1 MCVCVYVCV
10 IDEKGK
16 EGREGK
22 RKRKKS
28 AKSHRGRRDQPIK
41 TQPKKISGRSIERV
55 KRSGTHS
62 VRKKQCN
69 CPNPTRDLHM
79 VSDIR
84 CSPIYTPVYPIVEK
98 ILFHLLHPELS
109 LGLIDSI
116 SLATKTLHST
126 MENTLT
132 SKPATRPE
140 NINAILEGLGRYN
153 VQNLE
158 LFHNYVATQCKEGTF
173 DIEANLALLKL
184 YQFNTEIPR
193 DEETVINI
201 LVKGV
206 VRFWSSDFMLALH
219 LLPAYVGEVVKST
232 GSKKEGAKN
241 EEEAD
246 RYLDSFAENVNKLLN
261 LFKLLDASKFGEF
274 WTLFE
279 SDDSYADLVA
289 DVADFETALR
299 KSISQTVEISARRVP
314 VSVLEEWVNLS
325 GNKFQEW
332 VTKTIGW
339 TIEGTSV
346 VIPANKENEAKP
358 VVANE
363 ALHFEQLGSL
373 IKRAYEVK

>member
-1 MCVCVYVCV
+1 MKRERRG
-10 IDEKGK
+10 EKGK
-16 EGREGK
+16 GK
-22 RKRKKS
+22 GKKS

-116 SLATKTLHST
+116 SLATNTLHST

>member
-1 MCVCVYVCV
+1 MKRERRG
-10 IDEKGK
+10 EKGK
-16 EGREGK
+16 GK
-22 RKRKKS
+22 GKKS

-62 VRKKQCN
+62 VRKKKKQCN
-69 CPNPTRDLHM
+69 CPNPTRDLNV

-116 SLATKTLHST
+116 SLATNTLHST

>member
-1 MCVCVYVCV
+1 
-10 IDEKGK
+10 
-16 EGREGK
+16 
-22 RKRKKS
+22 
-28 AKSHRGRRDQPIK
+28 
-41 TQPKKISGRSIERV
+41 
-55 KRSGTHS
+55 
-62 VRKKQCN
+62 
-69 CPNPTRDLHM
+69 
-79 VSDIR
+79 
-84 CSPIYTPVYPIVEK
+84 
-98 ILFHLLHPELS
+98 
-109 LGLIDSI
+109 
-116 SLATKTLHST
+116 

-158 LFHNYVATQCKEGTF
+158 LFHSYVATQCKEGTF

-201 LVKGV
+201 LVKGL

-232 GSKKEGAKN
+232 TGNKKAEGVKS
-241 EEEAD
+241 EEEPE
-246 RYLDSFAENVNKLLN
+246 RYLDTFAENVNKLLG
-261 LFKLLDASKFGEF
+261 LFKLLDASKFAEF

-289 DVADFETALR
+289 DVTDFETALR

-314 VSVLEEWVNLS
+314 VAVLEEWVNLS

-339 TIEGTSV
+339 TIEDASV

-363 ALHFEQLGSL
+363 TLHFEQLGSL